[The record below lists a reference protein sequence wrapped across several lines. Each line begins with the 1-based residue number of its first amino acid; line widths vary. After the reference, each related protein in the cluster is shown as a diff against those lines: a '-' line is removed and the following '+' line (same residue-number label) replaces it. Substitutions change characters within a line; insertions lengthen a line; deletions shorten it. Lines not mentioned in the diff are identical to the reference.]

1 MRNVMS
7 PSAGFGRV
15 LAGDSVQA
23 RLAFLKKVYGLL
35 TLTVLTAMG
44 GAFASMYL
52 GASSSQLVVTTGQ
65 GSQIVVPPLVAFF
78 ANHWIIGGVLF
89 LGSVFGASF
98 VRHKPGINIAALFG
112 MGFMSGLMA
121 GPMVFMAQLAAT
133 NGTAL
138 TLNPVRDAFLLAVA
152 GFTGLTVYALASKQ
166 DFSFLRGF
174 LSIGIWVVLGAML
187 LGFFVQSSVFSL
199 AVASGGV
206 LLFGGFIL
214 YDTSRLLRSPEER
227 MDPVGA
233 VISLFLN
240 FLNLFLFLLRIFS
253 GSRD

>member
-7 PSAGFGRV
+7 PPAGYGQMA
-15 LAGDSVQA
+15 AGDSVES

-35 TLTVLTAMG
+35 TLTVLTAMF
-44 GAFASMYL
+44 GAFASLYL
-52 GASSSQLVVTTGQ
+52 GTGSSQVAITTAQ
-65 GSQIVVPPLVAFF
+65 GSQVVVPPLVAFF
-78 ANHWIIGGVLF
+78 GNHWIIGGLLF

-98 VRHKPGINIAALFG
+98 VRHKPGINVVALFG

-121 GPMVFMAQLAAT
+121 GPMVFVAQLAAT
-133 NGTAL
+133 NGTSL

-152 GFTGLTVYALASKQ
+152 GFTGLTVYALTSKR

-174 LSIGIWVVLGAML
+174 LSVGIWVVIGAMI
-187 LGFFVQSSVFSL
+187 LGFFVQSSAFGL
-199 AVASGGV
+199 AVATGGV
-206 LLFGGFIL
+206 LLFSGFIL

-253 GSRD
+253 GNRD

>member
-1 MRNVMS
+1 MRNVMT
-7 PSAGFGRV
+7 PAAGYGRPEV
-15 LAGDSVQA
+15 ADSVES

-35 TLTVLTAMG
+35 TLTVLMAMG
-44 GAFASMYL
+44 GAFASLYL
-52 GASSSQLVVTTGQ
+52 GAESSQLAVTTAQ
-65 GSQIVVPPLVAFF
+65 GSQIAVPPLVAFF
-78 ANHWIIGGVLF
+78 ARHWIIGGLLF

-98 VRHKPGINIAALFG
+98 VRHKPGINIVALFG
-112 MGFMSGLMA
+112 MGVMA
-121 GPMVFMAQLAAT
+121 GLIAAPMVFMAQLAAT
-133 NGTAL
+133 NGTSL
-138 TLNPVRDAFLLAVA
+138 TLHPVRDAFLLALS
-152 GFTGLTVYALASKQ
+152 GFTGLTVYALVSKK

-174 LSIGIWVVLGAML
+174 LSIGIWVIIGAMI

-227 MDPVGA
+227 LDPVGA
-233 VISLFLN
+233 TISLFLN

-253 GSRD
+253 GNRN

>member
-7 PSAGFGRV
+7 HPAAYGRS
-15 LAGDSVQA
+15 LASDDVQA

-44 GAFASMYL
+44 GAFASLYF
-52 GASSSQLVVTTGQ
+52 GASTSQLAVTTSSGAQ
-65 GSQIVVPPLVAFF
+65 VVVPPLVAFF
-78 ANHWIIGGVLF
+78 GNHWIIGGLLF

-98 VRHKPGINIAALFG
+98 VRHKPGINVVALFG

-121 GPMVFMAQLAAT
+121 GPAVFVAQLAAT

-152 GFTGLTVYALASKQ
+152 GFTGLTLYALVSKR
-166 DFSFLRGF
+166 DFSFLGGF
-174 LSIGIWVVLGAML
+174 LSIGLWVVIGASI
-187 LGFFVQSSVFSL
+187 LGFFVQSSVFGL
-199 AVASGGV
+199 AIASGGV
-206 LLFGGFIL
+206 LLFGGFVL

-233 VISLFLN
+233 TISLFLS
-240 FLNLFLFLLRIFS
+240 FLNLFLFLLRIFT
-253 GSRD
+253 GGRD